1 MSEVE
6 AAPAGTS
13 PDELV
18 AHVEALE
25 ERLTAVASPDVR
37 ELADELVASVMELY
51 GEGLERVFRVLAE
64 GDDEVLAA
72 RDRLVEDGLVA
83 SLLLIQGI
91 HPVPLATR
99 VEGALA
105 SVRPYLESHSGGVEL
120 LRLEGGVAHLRLQG
134 SCDGCPSSA
143 ATLELAITQALDEA
157 APDLEG
163 IEVEGVVERTRF
175 TGSQLPLVDSQAA
188 PAVTVASP
196 GWTAVDGLDGLQPD
210 SMVETQVDG
219 ARLLVA
225 NVGGTLL
232 AYRNTCAGCGSPLA
246 GGELEYGIL
255 ACPGC
260 SRSFQLPLAGRELGG
275 DSLQLEPVPL
285 LVEAGAVRMAVPA

>member
-1 MSEVE
+1 MSELRE
-6 AAPAGTS
+6 PPAIN

-18 AHVEALE
+18 EHVQALE
-25 ERLTAVASPDVR
+25 ERLAAVASPDVR

-51 GEGLERVFRVLAE
+51 GEGLERVFQALAE
-64 GDDEVLAA
+64 GDEAVLAV
-72 RDRLVEDGLVA
+72 RDRLADDGLVA

-91 HPVPLATR
+91 HPVPLEER
-99 VEGALA
+99 VEAALA
-105 SVRPYLESHSGGVEL
+105 SVRPYLQSHSGDVEL
-120 LRLEGGVAHLRLQG
+120 LRLDEGVAHLRLQG

-143 ATLELAITQALDEA
+143 ATLELAITQALEEA

-175 TGSQLPLVDSQAA
+175 ASSQLPLVDASPG
-188 PAVTVASP
+188 PAP
-196 GWTAVDGLDGLQPD
+196 GWTAIEGLDALEPD
-210 SMVETQVDG
+210 SMLEARVDG
-219 ARLLVA
+219 VALVVA

-232 AYRNTCAGCGSPLA
+232 AYRNVCAGCGSTLL

-275 DSLQLEPVPL
+275 TEGLQLEPVPL
-285 LVEAGAVRMAVPA
+285 LAESVGVRVAV